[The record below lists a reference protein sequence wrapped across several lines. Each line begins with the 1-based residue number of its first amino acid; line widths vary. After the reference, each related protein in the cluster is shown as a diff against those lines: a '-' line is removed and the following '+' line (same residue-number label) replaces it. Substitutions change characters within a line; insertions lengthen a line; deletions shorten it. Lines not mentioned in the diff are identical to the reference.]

1 MMILI
6 MIIIIMMNTSVK
18 LFERPNKSAP
28 FFPAREELRATEIDR
43 ARFGASTGKI
53 EPWGGRYANGVS
65 FLRSNAALRPAAS
78 ADDKDKLI
86 GAWKIVSAVVED
98 VQTHEQKPLYGEHPK
113 GYLILLATGRM
124 MSLLVSEGR
133 KAPQTDEERSV
144 AYRSMVAY
152 TGKYAVDGD
161 KWTTTPDVAWN
172 EAWPTNQVRTFKLE
186 GNRLTVETAPALNP
200 NFGKVVHV
208 ILVWQ
213 REE

>member
-1 MMILI
+1 MYRQNRAFTKEGTLRASWLCIGSLLLFGQMAFAED
-6 MIIIIMMNTSVK
+6 NDK
-18 LFERPNKSAP
+18 LF
-28 FFPAREELRATEIDR
+28 
-43 ARFGASTGKI
+43 
-53 EPWGGRYANGVS
+53 
-65 FLRSNAALRPAAS
+65 
-78 ADDKDKLI
+78 

-133 KAPQTDEERSV
+133 KAPQTDEERSI

-152 TGKYAVDGD
+152 TGTYTVDGD
-161 KWTTTPDVAWN
+161 RWTTRPDVAWN
-172 EAWPTNQVRTFKLE
+172 EAWLTDQVRTFRLD
-186 GNRLTVETAPALNP
+186 GNKLTVETAPALNP
-200 NFGKVVHV
+200 NFGKVVRV